1 MRARLLLI
9 VAELH
14 HRFQASLVAQTGLD
28 ALITMGNLAK
38 DIAAAAQA
46 EGMTAVYTTDTH
58 EQAARQ
64 LQALLQDG
72 DTVLLKGSRSF
83 AMEKILP
90 YFERK

>member
-1 MRARLLLI
+1 
-9 VAELH
+9 
-14 HRFQASLVAQTGLD
+14 
-28 ALITMGNLAK
+28 
-38 DIAAAAQA
+38 
-46 EGMTAVYTTDTH
+46 MTAVYTTDTH

>member
-1 MRARLLLI
+1 
-9 VAELH
+9 
-14 HRFQASLVAQTGLD
+14 
-28 ALITMGNLAK
+28 
-38 DIAAAAQA
+38 
-46 EGMTAVYTTDTH
+46 MTAVYTTDTH

-72 DTVLLKGSRSF
+72 DTCSSRGLQAF

>member
-1 MRARLLLI
+1 
-9 VAELH
+9 
-14 HRFQASLVAQTGLD
+14 
-28 ALITMGNLAK
+28 MGNLAK

-64 LQALLQDG
+64 LQVLLQDG